1 MGCCYWDV
9 DTNLHRRSYAF
20 HLTHTSTASPT
31 SQHDSLENR
40 WGTFESCMKR
50 YLRDRLPK
58 PEVILENK
66 YLVWMKPWLG
76 HPRLWHMHR
85 GSVSL
90 GVAIGA
96 VTGLIPGPV
105 QVALAIIISIP
116 VRANV
121 LAAAAATFLTNPLTI
136 VPIYMLA
143 FSMGT
148 LVTGEPMATL
158 AFPDMVFSWREP
170 WLLIP
175 AMWNWSLSL
184 GPSLVAGLAML
195 AVILAVV
202 GYFGT
207 RIVWRWVVTKA
218 WRTRHSRKRW

>member
-1 MGCCYWDV
+1 
-9 DTNLHRRSYAF
+9 
-20 HLTHTSTASPT
+20 
-31 SQHDSLENR
+31 
-40 WGTFESCMKR
+40 MKR

-158 AFPDMVFSWREP
+158 ALPDMAFSWREP

-184 GPSLVAGLAML
+184 GPSLVAGLGML